1 MTNETVLFLFLDPDL
16 FLKSA
21 RLQRLP
27 SSASDLASNDLAS
40 LHETTKDPFSE
51 GCACQRDGLTVIIT
65 ACLTFATGVT
75 VALIMQ
81 IYFGDPQ
88 VGLCQKNPGNY
99 ERRNITTFFLISFSD
114 SFCSRSSTKA
124 PWRRMRLGV
133 RLSALRS
140 WGNRG
145 PAWTLPSLLL
155 SAWESSTL
163 TLLVSEGERTK
174 RDIREGYSAGL
185 GMFPKSKSPLCIV
198 FQWWRDVGAQHS

>member
-1 MTNETVLFLFLDPDL
+1 MQCVNKSLFEVVGALLPAVTSVTLHEKLKCKFTQSLFFWFFFVLDPDL

-40 LHETTKDPFSE
+40 LHETTKDPFTE

-88 VGLCQKNPGNY
+88 VG
-99 ERRNITTFFLISFSD
+99 
-114 SFCSRSSTKA
+114 
-124 PWRRMRLGV
+124 
-133 RLSALRS
+133 SA
-140 WGNRG
+140 
-145 PAWTLPSLLL
+145 
-155 SAWESSTL
+155 SAVCCLNCAS
-163 TLLVSEGERTK
+163 VK
-174 RDIREGYSAGL
+174 
-185 GMFPKSKSPLCIV
+185 
-198 FQWWRDVGAQHS
+198 